1 MGFVKEFKDF
11 AVKGNA
17 IDLAIATVL
26 GGAFNAIVGSI
37 VDSILM
43 PIVGILTGGV
53 NFNELALKVGDAQLK
68 YGLAIAATVKFII
81 VALFLFMVIKGL
93 NSIKKKEAAAAPPA
107 PKGPTQEELLT
118 EIRDL
123 LKK

>member
-1 MGFVKEFKDF
+1 MGFVKEFKEF

-26 GGAFNAIVGSI
+26 GSAFNSIVGSI
-37 VDSILM
+37 VDSILI
-43 PIVGILTGGV
+43 PIVGIITGGV
-53 NFNELALKVGDAQLK
+53 NFDELVFRVGDAQLK
-68 YGLAIAATVKFII
+68 YGIAIAAIVKFII
-81 VALFLFMVIKGL
+81 IALFLFMVIKGL
-93 NSIKKKEAAAAPPA
+93 NSIKKKEVVIPE
-107 PKGPTQEELLT
+107 GPTQVELLA

>member
-53 NFNELALKVGDAQLK
+53 NFNELAIKVGDAQLK

-93 NSIKKKEAAAAPPA
+93 NSIKKKEAAAAPAP

>member
-1 MGFVKEFKDF
+1 MGFLKEFKDF

>member
-53 NFNELALKVGDAQLK
+53 NFNELAIKVGDAQLK

>member
-1 MGFVKEFKDF
+1 
-11 AVKGNA
+11 
-17 IDLAIATVL
+17 
-26 GGAFNAIVGSI
+26 
-37 VDSILM
+37 M